1 LPPMVDGLSGIHPF
15 GGEVGPCWFGIV
27 EVYILCRRKMG
38 SNIGAI
44 GVMVLCRSNDRGVLK
59 YAFYASTTVRIS
71 MRRRDGK

>member
-1 LPPMVDGLSGIHPF
+1 
-15 GGEVGPCWFGIV
+15 
-27 EVYILCRRKMG
+27 MG

-59 YAFYASTTVRIS
+59 YAAFYASTVRIS